1 MIFAHVAVPVPAR
14 VGPLFSYSVPPTMAV
29 EPGTLVVV
37 PFGSRVLP
45 GIVVTADGNPPS
57 VATRELLA
65 LVEDAPS
72 LSPQRV
78 EVASW
83 MARHY
88 RSSLFD
94 ALGLFLPPGWQR
106 AIVES
111 PTVERATSWRFRWPN
126 PPISG
131 ETVVDLAPGVA
142 AGDASSGVRAK
153 VVSFLRVRGPAPAA
167 ALAAEA
173 GCALATVRKMVGE
186 GLVVPLPSGDT
197 LPFPLALGEG
207 QGEGYLEAS
216 QRALTPTLSQRER
229 ESRTPSQR
237 EREFSGVILNEM
249 QAAAFSSIAVTLE
262 SRSHQVFL
270 LHGITGSGKTQVY
283 LGLIEALMRMGR
295 RAIVL
300 VSEIAQ
306 TPEALERYSERFPGR
321 VALLHS
327 ELPDA
332 ERWRLWRGIYQGRFD
347 VVVGP
352 RSALFAP
359 VSELGLVVL
368 DEEHEPAYKQE
379 DRAPRYHARQV
390 AVELGGRVG
399 AAVVLGSATPDVVS
413 YYLAEKGTY
422 RLVSLPERYAG
433 PSSRGW
439 SAGRLPSVEVVDL
452 REELK
457 AGNSSILSRS
467 LQNGL
472 ERTLEAGGQAI
483 LFLNRRGAST
493 CVMCRDCG
501 LVLKCRRCDVPLVY
515 HRESEDLVCHQCNRR
530 GPIPDRCPQC
540 KGRRIGF
547 FGAGTE
553 RVEEEVRS
561 MFPAARVLRWDRDVA
576 GRQGAHQRIHRQF
589 QEHQADILV
598 GTQMVAKALD
608 FPLVTLVGVVLAD
621 ITLHLPDFR
630 AAERTFQLLA
640 QVAGRAGRGEAEGRV
655 IIQSY
660 TPEHYSV
667 VAASH
672 HDYQAFYQRELDF
685 RRHHSYPPFRSL
697 ARLLFSGA
705 GEARSRFSA
714 LEMRMQLQAKVEEL
728 GLGNVDLMGPA
739 PAFHSRLRGRFR
751 WQIVLAGEDVAK
763 LLPEVDLPL
772 GWSVDVDPVSLL

>member
-1 MIFAHVAVPVPAR
+1 MIFARVAVPVPAR
-14 VGPLFSYSVPPTMAV
+14 VGTLFTYSVPPRMPV
-29 EPGTLVVV
+29 EPGNLVMV
-37 PFGSRVLP
+37 PFGSRILP
-45 GIVVTADGNPPS
+45 AIVVETDSVPPNL
-57 VATRELLA
+57 ATRELLGM
-65 LVEDAPS
+65 VEGAPS
-72 LSPQRV
+72 LSPERV

-88 RSSLFD
+88 RAPLFD

-106 AIVES
+106 ALQ
-111 PTVERATSWRFRWPN
+111 ERPAAEDAAPAWSFQWPQ
-126 PPISG
+126 PPLSAG
-131 ETVVDLAPGVA
+131 SLVALA
-142 AGDASSGVRAK
+142 AGAEAAASAGAVAGLRAK
-153 VVSFLRVRGPAPAA
+153 VMALLWARGPLPAGEAA
-167 ALAAEA
+167 AGA
-173 GCALATVRKMVGE
+173 GCALATVRRMVGE
-186 GLVVPLPSGDT
+186 GLLVADLTPSPALPV
-197 LPFPLALGEG
+197 GEG
-207 QGEGYLEAS
+207 AG
-216 QRALTPTLSQRER
+216 
-229 ESRTPSQR
+229 
-237 EREFSGVILNEM
+237 GVRSPVFLNEV
-249 QAAAFSSIAVTLE
+249 QAAAFASVASALK

-270 LHGITGSGKTQVY
+270 LHGVTGSGKTQVY
-283 LGLIEALMRMGR
+283 LRLIEGLLRMGR

-332 ERWRLWRGIYQGRFD
+332 ERCRLWRGISEGRFD

-379 DRAPRYHARQV
+379 DRSPRYHARQ
-390 AVELGGRVG
+390 AAIELGRRVG
-399 AAVVLGSATPDVVS
+399 AAVVLGSATPEVTS
-413 YYLAEKGTY
+413 YHLAEKGTY
-422 RLVSLPERYAG
+422 RLLSLPERYAG

-439 SAGRLPSVEVVDL
+439 STGMMPRVEVVDL
-452 REELK
+452 RDELK
-457 AGNSSILSRS
+457 AGNSSVLSRA
-467 LQNGL
+467 LQTGL
-472 ERTLEAGGQAI
+472 ERTLAAGQQAI

-493 CVMCRDCG
+493 CVLCRDCG
-501 LVLKCRRCDVPLVY
+501 HVLKCRRCDVPLVY
-515 HRESEDLVCHQCNRR
+515 HRDTEELVCHQCNRR
-530 GPIPDRCPQC
+530 GPLPASCPQC
-540 KGRRIGF
+540 KRSRIGF

-553 RVEEEVRS
+553 RVEEEVRRL
-561 MFPAARVLRWDRDVA
+561 FPSARVLRWDHDVA
-576 GRQGAHQRIHRQF
+576 GRKGAHQQIHRQF
-589 QEHQADILV
+589 QEHQADVLV

-621 ITLHLPDFR
+621 VTLHLPDFR

-655 IIQSY
+655 VIQTYS
-660 TPEHYSV
+660 PDHYSV

-672 HDYQAFYQRELDF
+672 HDYLAFYERELAF

-697 ARLLFSGA
+697 ARLLYSGT
-705 GEARSRFSA
+705 GEARSRFVA
-714 LEMRMQLQAKVEEL
+714 LEMLKRLQSKVEEL
-728 GLGNVDLMGPA
+728 GLGDVDLLGPA

-751 WQIVLAGEDVAK
+751 WQIVLAGQDAER
-763 LLPEVDLPL
+763 LLPEVELPL